1 MTTAMGKEEGSL
13 FDRALEEGVEG
24 TDLSLKNDMLATEDL
39 ENISSSHEEIVGH
52 FSSSLSSSDAS
63 SDESSDGTG
72 TDTSNDG
79 SEGLDDDLGDDI
91 DEDGPTSTDPIRSKH
106 EIVEE
111 PIVEVPDD
119 FEVTPDMRVSQIGTI
134 QSVFENNI
142 IIRASVSGE
151 QRVLE
156 EGAIFCLE
164 DRKVLGILSEVFG
177 PVRDPFYRVS
187 FPTGKSDISEL
198 AKNNIGK
205 NVYVVVSRAHWID
218 TFELKL
224 SKGTDASNGFDEEL
238 PEDEQ
243 EFSDDEK
250 EAQFKRMNKNQKKKK
265 AKKIQNSR
273 MGDGISNVTNRSTQ
287 YANRINGSEFG
298 NNNTSR
304 VTSSYRSRKSRQLAG
319 SDGKLNDDADDYD
332 DSGDDSYDPFRSN
345 GLQPSRPAQNF
356 ESPQYG
362 SPYNSAYPQQYPASN
377 MNPPSQ
383 FSGTPNFQNGFG
395 VPFNYA
401 SSSYMAPT
409 PMPPPPQFQHGMSPQ
424 PYYGVPGQYPV
435 PNPSVQQQVQ
445 NYYPQVQNP
454 YQQNQVYEMHQVLL
468 QRQQQQQQQQ
478 NAQGFPDGSEYPP
491 Y

>member
-1 MTTAMGKEEGSL
+1 MTTTMGKEEESL
-13 FDRALEEGVEG
+13 FDRAFENGVEG
-24 TDLSLKNDMLATEDL
+24 TDLNLKNDMLATEDL
-39 ENISSSHEEIVGH
+39 ENLSSSHEQTVGH
-52 FSSSLSSSDAS
+52 SSSSLSSNDDAS
-63 SDESSDGTG
+63 SDESSDDNG
-72 TDTSNDG
+72 TDTSDAG
-79 SEGLDDDLGDDI
+79 SKDLDEDLGDDI
-91 DEDGPTSTDPIRSKH
+91 DEEGPTSTDPIRSKH
-106 EIVEE
+106 EIAEE

-119 FEVTPDMRVSQIGTI
+119 FEVTPDMRVSQIGII

-142 IIRASVSGE
+142 IIRASRSGE

-164 DRKVLGILSEVFG
+164 DRKVLGTLSEVFG

-187 FPTGKSDISEL
+187 FPAGKSDVSEL

-250 EAQFKRMNKNQKKKK
+250 EAQHKRMLKNQKKNK
-265 AKKIQNSR
+265 AKKVQNDK
-273 MGDGISNVTNRSTQ
+273 MGDGSSNVTSRSTQ
-287 YANRINGSEFG
+287 YANKIKGGELGDST
-298 NNNTSR
+298 TSR
-304 VTSSYRSRKSRQLAG
+304 VLSSYRSRKSRQLTG
-319 SDGKLNDDADDYD
+319 GDGKLDDDD
-332 DSGDDSYDPFRSN
+332 DSGDDSYNPFESN
-345 GLQPSRPAQNF
+345 GFQSSRPAQNF
-356 ESPQYG
+356 ESPQYRN
-362 SPYNSAYPQQYPASN
+362 PYSSAYPQQYPVSN
-377 MNPPSQ
+377 ISPPPQ
-383 FSGTPNFQNGFG
+383 FSGVPNFQNGFG
-395 VPFNYA
+395 MPFNYA
-401 SSSYMAPT
+401 SGSYMTPT
-409 PMPPPPQFQHGMSPQ
+409 PVPPPPQFQQGMTSQ
-424 PYYGVPGQYPV
+424 PYYGVPGQYSV
-435 PNPSVQQQVQ
+435 PNPSAPQQVQ

-478 NAQGFPDGSEYPP
+478 QQGPQGHLDGREYPP